1 MIYKY
6 TSVKTVI
13 AKVFSDFDLKEG
25 DHRISDMI
33 SWVGEGLEKIGA
45 FPQFITKVT
54 GKDDNPILVFS
65 NYQCKLPADFHRLIQ
80 IAYCQSPT
88 GPYYPMRYATGSFEY
103 NSSVN
108 EPAPTDVD
116 GDGITESTLVNLA
129 MDLYGLDYNQALTK
143 INNEP
148 AIRSLLVSLIKDK
161 TSTVETTSSDTGDLI
176 YVIVDNYIKTNIA
189 SGYLMM
195 SYQAIPTDIDGYPL
209 VPDEV
214 SFLEALYW
222 YVVKKLLYPM
232 WRDGRVRDA
241 VYNDAKS
248 SWNYYCKQA
257 YGNAMM
263 PNQDQLESFKNS
275 WLRLIPEIN
284 EHKSFFSN
292 LGQEQIIYNAN
303 K

>member
-1 MIYKY
+1 
-6 TSVKTVI
+6 
-13 AKVFSDFDLKEG
+13 
-25 DHRISDMI
+25 MI